1 MKKILGLALGIT
13 MISLTPAV
21 GNAAGMIKINCSSF
35 FGKKG
40 TFLFEPTNFSKTNKK
55 QSFNGDSAKIDWQ
68 EKFMI
73 ADFGGG
79 DIAKFYYKTG
89 DVILKGKVEGNCK
102 FKNLSLLKQKKKPVS
117 VSVQQRL
124 KALEER
130 VDRLESN
137 ETMKFHKK
145 TKSMRD

>member
-13 MISLTPAV
+13 MIALTPAV
-21 GNAAGMIKINCSSF
+21 GNAADKIEMNCTKLGLFLIDPAGGKHDFDKPWTGTVVSF
-35 FGKKG
+35 IGSKKMMFKATDG
-40 TFLFEPTNFSKTNKK
+40 NDYSFDLVNGGFYKNGNFIPPVT
-55 QSFNGDSAKIDWQ
+55 
-68 EKFMI
+68 
-73 ADFGGG
+73 
-79 DIAKFYYKTG
+79 
-89 DVILKGKVEGNCK
+89 CK